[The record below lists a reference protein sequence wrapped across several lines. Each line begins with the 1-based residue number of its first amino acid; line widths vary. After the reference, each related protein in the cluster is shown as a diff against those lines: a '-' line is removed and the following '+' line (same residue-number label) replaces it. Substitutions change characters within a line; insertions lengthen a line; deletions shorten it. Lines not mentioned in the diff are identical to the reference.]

1 VRAARFLA
9 SSRFRLTLL
18 ACFLA
23 VVLCTGMGAIAAIRV
38 ALLVLYGACLITEVS
53 RTGPKILGITSVAC
67 GMLINLAFLVPLGG
81 LDARHSVFALCVA
94 EAVGV
99 VVTGS
104 WIAGGIFAIR
114 TSRSPNR
121 AIGFLSLVLILSPG
135 VLQYMDHF
143 QYVVLTNLQFEWW
156 HVRPFD
162 SLCEWLWFG
171 A

>member
-1 VRAARFLA
+1 VRAARFFS

-23 VVLCTGMGAIAAIRV
+23 VALCTGTRAITAIRV
-38 ALLVLYGACLITEVS
+38 ALLVLYGACLITEVI

-67 GMLINLAFLVPLGG
+67 GMFINLAFLVPLGG

-94 EAVGV
+94 ETAGV
-99 VVTGS
+99 FVTGS
-104 WIAGGIFAIR
+104 WIAGGLFAIR

-135 VLQYMDHF
+135 VLQYLDHL
-143 QYVVLTNLQFEWW
+143 QDVVLTSLQFEWW
-156 HVRPFD
+156 NSRYA
-162 SLCEWLWFG
+162 SR